1 MPFCANID
9 GPRNCHI
16 KWNKSEKD
24 KSDDTAYMCNLKK
37 NGKIN
42 SSTKQK
48 QFVVGN
54 KPIHIQYSASQIEK
68 GKYIILFISGI

>member
-1 MPFCANID
+1 MDLEIVILSEINQRKTNQMILHICAI
-9 GPRNCHI
+9 
-16 KWNKSEKD
+16 
-24 KSDDTAYMCNLKK
+24 LKK

>member
-1 MPFCANID
+1 
-9 GPRNCHI
+9 
-16 KWNKSEKD
+16 
-24 KSDDTAYMCNLKK
+24 MCNLKK